1 MSTRADELKRRVVP
15 VLQGVGTTTS
25 QAFEHGP
32 LGRLRR
38 VVAGIVRDFRDDD
51 VLGLSAEL
59 SYRWLLAVF
68 PLAIMIAAIS
78 GLAAQALS
86 IQDPADQLIQAA
98 GEALPAEAAA
108 TIRPQLQR
116 IFQGQDGALLSLGLI
131 LTIYAASSGMRALIK
146 GLNRAYDVEET
157 RPMWRQI
164 LVALGFT
171 LLLGVSV
178 VISFVVLV
186 TGQVAASQLAQAVG
200 LEDATAWLFEL
211 APFPLAIA
219 ALGIAAAF
227 LYRAAPARRLQW
239 RWVLPGVIL
248 FVPGWIA
255 ATIGFSFY
263 VANFG
268 SYSDTYGAI
277 GGVIV
282 LLIWF
287 YITALILL
295 MGGELNAVLEREF
308 GSPPKEAAAE
318 DAATLDGSDTE
329 AADAT

>member
-1 MSTRADELKRRVVP
+1 MSTQADEVRRRVVP
-15 VLQGVGTTTS
+15 VLKGIGTTAS
-25 QAFEHGP
+25 EALERGP
-32 LGRLRR
+32 LGRVRR

-59 SYRWLLAVF
+59 AYRWLLALF

-86 IQDPADQLIQAA
+86 IQDPADQLIDAA
-98 GEALPAEAAA
+98 GEALPADAAA
-108 TIRPQLQR
+108 AIRPQLQR
-116 IFQGQDGALLSLGLI
+116 IFGGHDGALLSLGLI

-178 VISFVVLV
+178 VVSFVVLV

-200 LEDATAWLFEL
+200 LADATAWLFEL
-211 APFPLAIA
+211 APFPLAIV
-219 ALGIAAAF
+219 ALGIAAAVI
-227 LYRAAPARRLQW
+227 YRAAPARRLQW

-263 VANFG
+263 VSNFG

-282 LLIWF
+282 LLIWL

-295 MGGELNAVLEREF
+295 LGGELNAVLEREL
-308 GSPPKEAAAE
+308 GSRSEDAAAE
-318 DAATLDGSDTE
+318 DTE
-329 AADAT
+329 TADEAEPEGAP

>member
-15 VLQGVGTTTS
+15 VLQGIGATAS
-25 QAFEHGP
+25 EKFERGP
-32 LGRLRR
+32 LGRVRR
-38 VVAGIVRDFRDDD
+38 VVVGIVRDFRDDD

-68 PLAIMIAAIS
+68 PLAIMIAVLS

-86 IQDPADQLIQAA
+86 IEDPADQLIDAA

-108 TIRPQLQR
+108 TIRPQLER
-116 IFQGQDGALLSLGLI
+116 IFEGHDGALLSLGLI

-164 LVALGFT
+164 IVALGFT

-186 TGQVAASQLAQAVG
+186 TGQVAATELARAVG

-219 ALGIAAAF
+219 ALGIAAAV

-255 ATIGFSFY
+255 ATVGFSFY

-295 MGGELNAVLEREF
+295 LGGELNAVLEREF
-308 GSPPKEAAAE
+308 GSRPEGGPVDEAEVPDGSAPE
-318 DAATLDGSDTE
+318 DAS
-329 AADAT
+329 